1 MASTVTDLNLRQNL
15 WDVVEWE
22 IRIMD
27 VQLTNLQQLH
37 DAIM

>member
-15 WDVVEWE
+15 WDVVEWQ

-27 VQLTNLQQLH
+27 VQPTSLQQLH